1 MTGSLDSSGG
11 DLERD
16 ILRLMLGTN
25 AALLVD
31 RLGQGPPGDQGSVIA
46 ALTAATSLGSVL
58 DDVVVSLV
66 RQAPLEGRS
75 WAAIGYA
82 LQVSRQAA
90 FQRFASRTGE
100 AAEGR
105 EGPPDASRLALRSL
119 RQFLDG
125 EFDALRA
132 DFNERMTEA
141 CPVSLLVRCVRAWR
155 GKWTSPGTWQSPC
168 HARARLHRRRHPH
181 HVQEGSAKRLC
192 SVQPG
197 RPYRRLIRARG
208 RCSVSTKQTVHDP
221 IYQTDND
228 YEEMT

>member
-16 ILRLMLGTN
+16 VLRLMLGTN

-46 ALTAATSLGSVL
+46 ALAAATSLGSVL

-66 RQAPLEGRS
+66 RQATWKDALGRPS
-75 WAAIGYA
+75 DMPSRSAARPPSS
-82 LQVSRQAA
+82 VSRLA
-90 FQRFASRTGE
+90 RGKRRRS
-100 AAEGR
+100 R

-132 DFNERMTEA
+132 DFNERMAEA
-141 CPVSLLVRCVRAWR
+141 CPVSLLASVRSSLARELGRVLELGNPRVTPGAGYTVVDIPITYKKGRRKGRVALDPDARIAGFFVLSEGVR
-155 GKWTSPGTWQSPC
+155 
-168 HARARLHRRRHPH
+168 
-181 HVQEGSAKRLC
+181 
-192 SVQPG
+192 
-197 RPYRRLIRARG
+197 
-208 RCSVSTKQTVHDP
+208 
-221 IYQTDND
+221 
-228 YEEMT
+228 